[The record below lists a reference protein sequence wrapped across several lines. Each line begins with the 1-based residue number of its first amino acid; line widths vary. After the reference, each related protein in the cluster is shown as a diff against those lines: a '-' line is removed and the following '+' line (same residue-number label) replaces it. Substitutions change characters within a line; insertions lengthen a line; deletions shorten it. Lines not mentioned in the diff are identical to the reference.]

1 MFLKTLAIT
10 GDLIGSFKGRFNNE
24 GKWHCGTMTNNAFW
38 YRNPDNIPSIDKG
51 TTVFSNM
58 YYFWRHPPKGH
69 IIKNKLLDTMRSLW
83 PEVKEDPKLPF
94 RNYHANL
101 MKGIHRMEEF
111 NCLELPD
118 PKGCQFAFKDADKDL
133 ERNLTDKKAPIIAS
147 LKDYQTILDTQ
158 VQVG

>member
-1 MFLKTLAIT
+1 
-10 GDLIGSFKGRFNNE
+10 
-24 GKWHCGTMTNNAFW
+24 
-38 YRNPDNIPSIDKG
+38 
-51 TTVFSNM
+51 M
-58 YYFWRHPPKGH
+58 YYFREHPKEDDHFG
-69 IIKNKLLDTMRSLW
+69 NKILDILRSLW
-83 PEVKEDPKLPF
+83 PKVKEDPKLPF
-94 RNYHANL
+94 RNYYASL
-101 MKGIHRMEEF
+101 MKGIQRMEEF